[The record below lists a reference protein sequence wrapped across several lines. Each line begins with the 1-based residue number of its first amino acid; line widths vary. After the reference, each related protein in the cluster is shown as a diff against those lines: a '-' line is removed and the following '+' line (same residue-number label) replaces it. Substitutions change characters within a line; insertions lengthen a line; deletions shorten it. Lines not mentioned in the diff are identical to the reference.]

1 MVGDR
6 GWRKAGIILLFIL
19 PSFLPLLV
27 FRLLPMVASVGISGL
42 EWNLISAP
50 SWVGLDNYTGVLTD
64 PAFHR
69 GLRNTLYYIAGYL
82 PLVYLG
88 ALSVALLL
96 NRGVRAI
103 AFFRGLYFL
112 PVLTSWVVVAL
123 LWKWIL
129 NPQVG
134 IVNYALS
141 LIGVAGPGW
150 WTDPAWAMPSI
161 ILASAWKDLGF
172 IMLILLAG
180 LQGISEEMYE
190 AARVDGASAW
200 QRFRHV
206 TMPLLTPAT
215 FFVAVLA
222 LIGGFQVF
230 DQVWVM
236 TEGGPAGAT
245 TVVMEQIYS
254 SAFRYGLMGRAAA
267 MSWVLFAI
275 ILGATLLQ
283 FRHQRRWVHYA
294 E

>member
-6 GWRKAGIILLFIL
+6 GWRKVGIILLFIL
-19 PSFLPLLV
+19 PSFVPLLA

-42 EWNLISAP
+42 EWNLISP
-50 SWVGLDNYTGVLTD
+50 PRWVGGDNYANVLTD
-64 PAFHR
+64 PTFHR

-82 PLVYLG
+82 PLVYFG
-88 ALSVALLL
+88 ALAVALLL
-96 NRGVRAI
+96 NRGVRGI

-134 IVNYALS
+134 IVNYALG
-141 LIGVAGPGW
+141 LVGIDGPGW

-180 LQGISEEMYE
+180 LQGISEDMYE
-190 AARVDGASAW
+190 AARVDGAGAW

-236 TEGGPAGAT
+236 TEGGPAGST

-254 SAFRYGLMGRAAA
+254 NAFRYGLMGRAAA

-275 ILGATLLQ
+275 ILTATLLQ